1 MSAPATNNTAAYS
14 ILVVDDESGICDFLK
29 RALSKQYTQVDI
41 ASDTR
46 QAQQLRAKNFYDLLI
61 VDINMPG
68 QSGLDWVENFDQS
81 MPSTAVI
88 FMTGFAELENAIAA
102 VRLGAGDFILKPF
115 RLQQMQVA
123 VAGCFEKLRLSREN
137 YIYQQRLSR
146 HEGSSSMIGDSP
158 VMQRVNTLIAR
169 VAATKSSVL
178 IEGETG
184 TGKELVAS
192 ALHQLSA
199 RSGPFVPLNCAAI
212 APDLIESELFGHVKG
227 AFTNAAQARQG
238 LFSYADGGTL
248 FLDEISE
255 MPLALQGKLL
265 RVLEESKI
273 RPLGTDTEKSIDV
286 RIVAASNMPLSSLVE
301 QKLFRADLY
310 YRLNILPISL
320 PPLRDRPEDIAA
332 LCQHFI
338 VQLAAELALPQ
349 ISLTQTDL
357 LDLQS
362 YRWPGNVRE
371 LRNLLERA
379 MLLNC
384 SPAQLLNEQNVQS
397 QGCYAL
403 NWSLQ
408 KVQLQHIERVLKLC
422 CGNKSQAAKRLG
434 ITRKTLDRKRN
445 TLVDCD
451 D

>member
-1 MSAPATNNTAAYS
+1 MPAPASNNTAAYS
-14 ILVVDDESGICDFLK
+14 ILIVDDEQGICDFLK
-29 RALSKQYTQVDI
+29 RALSKLYAVVDI
-41 ASDTR
+41 ACDSQ
-46 QAQQLRAKNFYDLLI
+46 QAQQLRGKKLYDLLI

-68 QSGLDWVENFDQS
+68 QSGLQWVQNFDQA
-81 MPSTAVI
+81 MPSSQVI

-115 RLQQMQVA
+115 RLEQMQLA
-123 VAGCFEKLRLSREN
+123 VERCFEKLRLSREN

-146 HEGSSSMIGDSP
+146 QDGSSSMIGDSL
-158 VMQRVNTLIAR
+158 VMQRVNDLVER
-169 VAATKSSVL
+169 VAGTKSSVL

-192 ALHQLSA
+192 ALHRLSA
-199 RSGPFVPLNCAAI
+199 RSGPFVPVNCAAI
-212 APDLIESELFGHVKG
+212 APELIESELFGHVKG
-227 AFTNAAQARQG
+227 AFTNAAKSRQG

-255 MPLALQGKLL
+255 MPLLLQGKLL

-286 RIVAASNMPLSSLVE
+286 RIVAASNKPLATLVE

-320 PPLRDRPEDIAA
+320 PPLRHRPEDIPQ
-332 LCQHFI
+332 LCRHFLP
-338 VQLAAELALPQ
+338 QLADELALQQ
-349 ISLTQTDL
+349 IPLSEIDL
-357 LDLQS
+357 LELQA

-384 SPAQLLNEQNVQS
+384 SPGQLLIEKDLQT
-397 QGCYAL
+397 QGNYPL
-403 NWSLQ
+403 NWPLQ
-408 KVQLQHIERVLKLC
+408 KVQLQHIERVLEVC
-422 CGNKSQAAKRLG
+422 SGNKSQAAKRLG

-445 TLVDCD
+445 TEGDGD

>member
-1 MSAPATNNTAAYS
+1 MPAPASNNTAAYS
-14 ILVVDDESGICDFLK
+14 ILIVDDEQGICDFLK
-29 RALSKQYTQVDI
+29 RALSKLYAVVDI
-41 ASDTR
+41 ASDSQ
-46 QAQQLRAKNFYDLLI
+46 QAQQLRGKKLYDLLI

-68 QSGLDWVENFDQS
+68 QSGLQWVQNFDQA
-81 MPSTAVI
+81 MPSSQVI

-115 RLQQMQVA
+115 RLEQMQLA
-123 VAGCFEKLRLSREN
+123 VARCFEKLRLSRET

-146 HEGSSSMIGDSP
+146 QDSSSSMIGDSL
-158 VMQRVNTLIAR
+158 VMQRVNDLVER

-192 ALHQLSA
+192 ALHRLSA

-212 APDLIESELFGHVKG
+212 APELIESELFGHVKG
-227 AFTNAAQARQG
+227 AFTNAAKSRQG

-255 MPLALQGKLL
+255 MPLLLQGKLL

-286 RIVAASNMPLSSLVE
+286 RIVAASNKPLESLVE

-320 PPLRDRPEDIAA
+320 PPLRQRPEDIPQ
-332 LCQHFI
+332 LCSHFLR
-338 VQLAAELALPQ
+338 QLADELALQQ
-349 ISLTQTDL
+349 ITLSEIDL
-357 LDLQS
+357 LELQA

-384 SPAQLLNEQNVQS
+384 SPGQLLIEKNLQT
-397 QGCYAL
+397 QGNYPL
-403 NWSLQ
+403 NWPLQ
-408 KVQLQHIERVLKLC
+408 KVQLQHIERVLEVC
-422 CGNKSQAAKRLG
+422 SGNKSQAAKRLG

-445 TLVDCD
+445 TGVDGD

>member
-1 MSAPATNNTAAYS
+1 MPAPVSNNTAAYS
-14 ILVVDDESGICDFLK
+14 ILVVDDEQGICDFLK
-29 RALSKQYTQVDI
+29 RALCKQYALVDI

-46 QAQQLRAKNFYDLLI
+46 QAQQLKAKNFYDLLI

-68 QSGLDWVENFDQS
+68 QSGLDWVQQFDQS
-81 MPSTAVI
+81 MPSTEVI

-115 RLQQMQVA
+115 RLEQMQVA
-123 VAGCFEKLRLSREN
+123 VARCFEKLRLSREN

-146 HEGSSSMIGDSP
+146 EYHSSSLIGNSQA
-158 VMQRVNTLIAR
+158 MQRVNGLIER
-169 VAATKSSVL
+169 VATTKSSVL

-286 RIVAASNMPLSSLVE
+286 RIVAASNKPLATLVQ

-310 YRLNILPISL
+310 YRLNILPIPL
-320 PPLRDRPEDIAA
+320 PPLRERPEDISA
-332 LCQHFI
+332 LCSHFLR
-338 VQLAAELALPQ
+338 QLSAELALGQ
-349 ISLTQTDL
+349 ISLSAADL
-357 LDLQS
+357 LDLQA

-384 SPAQLLNEQNVQS
+384 SPAQLLIEQDVQN
-397 QGCYAL
+397 QGCYPV

-408 KVQLQHIERVLKLC
+408 KVQLQHIDRVLSVC
-422 CGNKSQAAKRLG
+422 TGNKSQAAKLLG